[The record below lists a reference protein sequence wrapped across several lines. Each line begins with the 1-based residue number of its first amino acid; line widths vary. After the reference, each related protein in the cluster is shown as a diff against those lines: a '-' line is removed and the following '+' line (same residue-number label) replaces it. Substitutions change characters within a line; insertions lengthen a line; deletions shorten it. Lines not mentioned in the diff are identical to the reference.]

1 MISSML
7 EAQGLKVEEK
17 YWPYLL
23 KFAEREGAID
33 YKFLLDVY
41 KGKTDQI
48 KSHPRFVLNWFQ
60 T

>member
-48 KSHPRFVLNWFQ
+48 KSHPRFVLN
-60 T
+60 